1 MQDRVHLILQPG
13 ALAQANRNRSP
24 SSRAIC
30 WMISR
35 VQVTWGWA
43 PAPPPESETIVTEE
57 IRILSPTAILGYGFP
72 EASFQAGLARKPHL
86 LAVDA
91 GSTDPGPYY
100 LGAGVSFTDR
110 QAVQR
115 DLRHMLIA
123 GRKLG
128 IPVVI
133 DTSQPDFHGQE
144 LRLIDTD
151 LGQVA
156 LARPEV
162 LLRLMTRVDRG

>member
-1 MQDRVHLILQPG
+1 
-13 ALAQANRNRSP
+13 
-24 SSRAIC
+24 
-30 WMISR
+30 
-35 VQVTWGWA
+35 
-43 PAPPPESETIVTEE
+43 
-57 IRILSPTAILGYGFP
+57 
-72 EASFQAGLARKPHL
+72 
-86 LAVDA
+86 
-91 GSTDPGPYY
+91 
-100 LGAGVSFTDR
+100 
-110 QAVQR
+110 
-115 DLRHMLIA
+115 MLIA